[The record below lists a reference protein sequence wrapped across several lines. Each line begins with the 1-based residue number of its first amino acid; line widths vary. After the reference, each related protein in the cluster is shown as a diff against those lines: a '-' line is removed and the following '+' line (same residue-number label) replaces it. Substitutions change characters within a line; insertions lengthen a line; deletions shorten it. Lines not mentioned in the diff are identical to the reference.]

1 MHLFDAGAV
10 GYISKDGESHEL
22 ESAVRSVMFGQRYMN
37 GEVARNLLIQRVDK
51 DCTPIDDLSRR
62 ELEVLLHVSRAD
74 NLQTIA
80 QALNISPKTVSTYR
94 TRLCR
99 KLGVTSDV
107 QLAHVALRYGLLNP
121 AAL

>member
-1 MHLFDAGAV
+1 
-10 GYISKDGESHEL
+10 
-22 ESAVRSVMFGQRYMN
+22 MFGQRYMN
-37 GEVARNLLIQRVDK
+37 GEVARNLFIQRVDG
-51 DCTPIDDLSRR
+51 DGTPIDDLSRR